1 MLAPDDID
9 FRQMYL
15 RPVQLLPLPG
25 GLWTLEEVENIAKL
39 ALTDWYFYL
48 VCKLLSS
55 LYLSRAN
62 FAMSSTSFNVHNPP
76 GNGSNRTGLRYVCW
90 KSMSSGA
97 LPISKPPAAQFDPLM
112 VLCVLLEVRCLGTLI
127 YCIRSGSATCVA
139 YCFCD
144 ESSYSETVAT
154 IDLHGVGVEVA
165 KRHTICSLRPN
176 TWIDAEMLTEIE
188 KERQETIKHNLKE
201 LEAVGIDPARLKSMA
216 MSLFGSKPKAN
227 GESTKEGNNKVGHGA
242 DPDYIPPK
250 GVEILSSY
258 SDNDESSRSQA
269 KKTKVMGPG
278 KKRGTSTTQTLRKS
292 QRIQKEGASPNG
304 ATSSLPTE
312 PTANHAEGMSVMV
325 AQPSELPTSPTDET
339 NQHSSLPNVGGSM
352 GSTLIPSKKRVRG
365 PTRGINVDKERK
377 KLGHP
382 IPVEIDREAMAIVG
396 DYSSSVAYAIGESI
410 RSHAPV
416 RDIEWGDIDFGIK
429 ESIILRVGQT
439 FGLGDYK
446 NDMVLRRIIDFKC
459 QALYRDWK
467 CRLHDHY
474 KVIKKEVSDPQNH
487 PLYPCNLEDWKF
499 MIKKVWRKKAFK
511 VKKENREQS
520 FPERFK
526 DTHIRHRHGEEVWIN
541 DKAKEVHAKIAKKI
555 AEQSQ
560 PGVTNPQSEVQ
571 VSIDVLGKRSGYLK
585 GYGIR
590 KRTYATQS
598 QVVPNS
604 EVVALKEVVADQAKL
619 LVDYAKKFETMML
632 FMATKNGVDPATIP
646 GLISSNENG
655 EDTSIGQED
664 GIST

>member
-1 MLAPDDID
+1 
-9 FRQMYL
+9 
-15 RPVQLLPLPG
+15 
-25 GLWTLEEVENIAKL
+25 
-39 ALTDWYFYL
+39 
-48 VCKLLSS
+48 
-55 LYLSRAN
+55 
-62 FAMSSTSFNVHNPP
+62 
-76 GNGSNRTGLRYVCW
+76 
-90 KSMSSGA
+90 
-97 LPISKPPAAQFDPLM
+97 
-112 VLCVLLEVRCLGTLI
+112 
-127 YCIRSGSATCVA
+127 
-139 YCFCD
+139 
-144 ESSYSETVAT
+144 
-154 IDLHGVGVEVA
+154 
-165 KRHTICSLRPN
+165 
-176 TWIDAEMLTEIE
+176 MLTEIE

-216 MSLFGSKPKAN
+216 MSLFGSKLKAS
-227 GESTKEGNNKVGHGA
+227 GESTKEGNN
-242 DPDYIPPK
+242 
-250 GVEILSSY
+250 
-258 SDNDESSRSQA
+258 
-269 KKTKVMGPG
+269 KTKVMGPG

-339 NQHSSLPNVGGSM
+339 NQHSSLPNVEGSM

-511 VKKENREQS
+511 
-520 FPERFK
+520 
-526 DTHIRHRHGEEVWIN
+526 
-541 DKAKEVHAKIAKKI
+541 AKIAKKI

-604 EVVALKEVVADQAKL
+604 EVVALKEVADQAKL

>member
-1 MLAPDDID
+1 
-9 FRQMYL
+9 
-15 RPVQLLPLPG
+15 
-25 GLWTLEEVENIAKL
+25 
-39 ALTDWYFYL
+39 
-48 VCKLLSS
+48 
-55 LYLSRAN
+55 
-62 FAMSSTSFNVHNPP
+62 
-76 GNGSNRTGLRYVCW
+76 
-90 KSMSSGA
+90 
-97 LPISKPPAAQFDPLM
+97 
-112 VLCVLLEVRCLGTLI
+112 
-127 YCIRSGSATCVA
+127 
-139 YCFCD
+139 
-144 ESSYSETVAT
+144 
-154 IDLHGVGVEVA
+154 
-165 KRHTICSLRPN
+165 
-176 TWIDAEMLTEIE
+176 MLTEIE

-216 MSLFGSKPKAN
+216 MSLFGSKPKAS

-312 PTANHAEGMSVMV
+312 PTDNHAEGMSVMV

-487 PLYPCNLEDWKF
+487 PLYPCNPEDWKF

-511 VKKENREQS
+511 AE
-520 FPERFK
+520 
-526 DTHIRHRHGEEVWIN
+526 
-541 DKAKEVHAKIAKKI
+541 IAKKI
-555 AEQSQ
+555 AEQLQ
-560 PGVTNPQSEVQ
+560 PSVTNPQSEVQ

-585 GYGIR
+585 GYGIH
-590 KRTYATQS
+590 KSTYAIQS

-619 LVDYAKKFETMML
+619 LAKYAKKFETMML

-646 GLISSNENG
+646 RLISSNENG
-655 EDTSIGQED
+655 EDTSIGLED

>member
-1 MLAPDDID
+1 
-9 FRQMYL
+9 
-15 RPVQLLPLPG
+15 
-25 GLWTLEEVENIAKL
+25 
-39 ALTDWYFYL
+39 
-48 VCKLLSS
+48 
-55 LYLSRAN
+55 
-62 FAMSSTSFNVHNPP
+62 
-76 GNGSNRTGLRYVCW
+76 
-90 KSMSSGA
+90 
-97 LPISKPPAAQFDPLM
+97 
-112 VLCVLLEVRCLGTLI
+112 
-127 YCIRSGSATCVA
+127 
-139 YCFCD
+139 
-144 ESSYSETVAT
+144 
-154 IDLHGVGVEVA
+154 
-165 KRHTICSLRPN
+165 
-176 TWIDAEMLTEIE
+176 MLTEIE

-216 MSLFGSKPKAN
+216 MSLFGSKLKAS
-227 GESTKEGNNKVGHGA
+227 GESTKEGNN
-242 DPDYIPPK
+242 
-250 GVEILSSY
+250 
-258 SDNDESSRSQA
+258 
-269 KKTKVMGPG
+269 KTKVMGPG

-339 NQHSSLPNVGGSM
+339 NQHSSLPNVEGSM

-541 DKAKEVHAKIAKKI
+541 DKDKEVHAKIAKKI

-604 EVVALKEVVADQAKL
+604 EVVALKEVADQAKL